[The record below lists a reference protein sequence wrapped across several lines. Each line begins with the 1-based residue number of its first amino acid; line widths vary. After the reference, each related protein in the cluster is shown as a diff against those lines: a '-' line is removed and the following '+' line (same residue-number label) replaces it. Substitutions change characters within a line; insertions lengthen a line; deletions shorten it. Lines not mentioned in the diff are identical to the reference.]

1 VTVSCHGGCD
11 GAPTRTAVVLRQ
23 IKENPHAKCAFFS
36 DSDTKVLARNRLLYG
51 RDRTHF
57 KRAVARIRANR
68 SFFGHR
74 PLSGRHEVARQ
85 SVSAGLCGGRTVQG
99 NTYLVKAVPISTI
112 LSWYRKAIPG
122 ATFFVV
128 AQNPAE
134 SATTTNENFFLA
146 PGNAQS
152 VRVRQTISTIGVA
165 DAMPEL
171 SVVAID
177 FNRYSAAVTTDLL
190 KARACRL
197 Y

>member
-1 VTVSCHGGCD
+1 MRN
-11 GAPTRTAVVLRQ
+11 AL
-23 IKENPHAKCAFFS
+23 FS
-36 DSDTKVLARNRLLYG
+36 A
-51 RDRTHF
+51 
-57 KRAVARIRANR
+57 ARIRRFWRETASCMAAIVLISSAPR
-68 SFFGHR
+68 LIFGQTD
-74 PLSGRHEVARQ
+74 PSSGIAIYPGATKLLDNQ
-85 SVSAGLCGGRTVQG
+85 FPPGLCGGRTVHG
-99 NTYLVKAVPISTI
+99 TTYLVKAVPISAI
-112 LSWYRKAIPG
+112 VSWYRKAIPG
-122 ATFFVV
+122 AAFFVV

-177 FNRYSAAVTTDLL
+177 FNRYSPAVTTDLL